1 MALHANRG
9 KDPVA
14 LEQEILD
21 LCKTNII
28 GNVHLFNL
36 FLPLILKGQK
46 KKVIAITSGMADI
59 ELISKYEIDVGG
71 PYSVSKAGTN
81 AVVAKYSA
89 EYAKDG
95 VLFMSI
101 CPGMVE
107 TGHFSKSEIPNSFQT
122 SKYSC
127 LLQATTTSK
136 VKMR

>member
-1 MALHANRG
+1 MLLNTDVALHANRG
-9 KDPVA
+9 SDPVA
-14 LEQEILD
+14 LERELLD
-21 LCKTNII
+21 LYKTNVI

-59 ELISKYEIDVGG
+59 ELVAKYGIEVGG

-101 CPGMVE
+101 CPGMVD
-107 TGHFSKSEIPNSFQT
+107 TGHSSKSEIPNTFQT
-122 SKYSC
+122 F
-127 LLQATTTSK
+127 
-136 VKMR
+136 